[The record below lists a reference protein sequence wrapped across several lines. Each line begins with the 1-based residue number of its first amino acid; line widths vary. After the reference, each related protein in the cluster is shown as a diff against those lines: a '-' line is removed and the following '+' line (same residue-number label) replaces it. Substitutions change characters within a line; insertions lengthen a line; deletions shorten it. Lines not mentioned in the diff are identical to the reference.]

1 MHNYRLSDLLDIS
14 LIQKLADSNFLASGL
29 PLSIIDA
36 HDTSVLLRAG
46 WTDICMNFHR
56 ACTASHQ
63 RCIESDSSI
72 SDFRLTGDAEA
83 RRYKCKNGLWHVAIP
98 IVVAG
103 KHLATMFLAQFIFEG
118 EILDREYFSRQALEF
133 GYDQQAYLAALG
145 KLPVFS
151 VEKVDYIVA
160 YDKALVRFIAD
171 LAEQSLRIIETKK
184 SLTESEEK
192 YRTLVNNIRIGVFR
206 NTPGKGRHI
215 YANPAMAE
223 MFGYDS
229 LEEFMGHRIIDE
241 YEKPHERARLLE
253 AIKRHGFVKDMEL
266 AMRKK
271 DGTLILCSCT
281 ATAHIDELGKIE
293 WLDGIIEDI
302 TERKRVEMELRR
314 SREELRSL
322 SAHIQSA
329 REEERGRI
337 AREIHDELGQMLS
350 KLKLDIAW
358 LKKRLSNEQ
367 GQLVEKSDKM
377 SDLVDSTI
385 RAVQRISSELR
396 PGVLD
401 YLGLP
406 DAIEWQA
413 KEFKEQTGIGC
424 TTSIPSDLVVED
436 KDIST
441 AVFRIFQETLTNI
454 IRHSKASR
462 VDVVLKQEDNILELD
477 VQDNGMGI
485 LNEKVVHHASFGLLG
500 MRERARFLGGK
511 VSITGVPGK
520 GTAVVVSIPLDGKVN
535 R

>member
-1 MHNYRLSDLLDIS
+1 MHNYHLSDLLDIS
-14 LIQKLADSNFLASGL
+14 LIQKLADSNFRASGL
-29 PLSIIDA
+29 PLSIIDEY
-36 HDTSVLLRAG
+36 DTSVILRAG
-46 WTDICMNFHR
+46 WTDICVNFHR
-56 ACTASHQ
+56 ACPASQ
-63 RCIESDSSI
+63 LRCIESDSSI
-72 SDFRLTGDAEA
+72 SDFRLTGEPEA

-98 IVVAG
+98 VVVAG

-118 EILDREYFSRQALEF
+118 EIPDREYFSRQALEF
-133 GYDQQAYLAALG
+133 GYDQEAYLAALD

-160 YDKALVRFIAD
+160 YDKALVHFIAD
-171 LAEQSLRIIETKK
+171 LAEQSLKFIETKK
-184 SLTESEEK
+184 SLTDSEEK

-206 NTPGKGRHI
+206 NTPGKGRI

-223 MFGYDS
+223 MFGYHS
-229 LEEFMGHRIIDE
+229 IEEFMGSQIIDE
-241 YEKPHERARLLE
+241 YENPHERARLLE
-253 AIKRHGFVKDMEL
+253 AVKRNGFVKDMEL

-281 ATAHIDELGKIE
+281 ATAHFNEQGEFE

-302 TERKRVEMELRR
+302 TERKRVEIELRQ

-322 SAHIQSA
+322 SAHLQSA
-329 REEERGRI
+329 REEERERI
-337 AREIHDELGQMLS
+337 AREIHDELGQILS

-358 LKKRLSNEQ
+358 LKKRLTNEQ
-367 GQLVEKSDKM
+367 GLLIEKSDKM

-424 TTSIPSDLVVED
+424 TTSIPSDLLVDD

-454 IRHSKASR
+454 IRHSKASQ
-462 VDVVLKQEDNILELD
+462 VDVVLKKENTILELD
-477 VQDNGMGI
+477 VQDNGVGI
-485 LNEKVVHHASFGLLG
+485 LDEKLVNHGSFGLMG

-511 VSITGVPGK
+511 VIIAGVPGK
-520 GTAVVVSIPLDGKVN
+520 GTAVLVRIPLDSKVN

>member
-14 LIQKLADSNFLASGL
+14 LIQKLADSNFRASGL
-29 PLSIIDA
+29 PLSIIDEY
-36 HDTSVLLRAG
+36 DTSVILRAG
-46 WTDICMNFHR
+46 WTDICVNFHR
-56 ACTASHQ
+56 ACPASHL

-72 SDFRLTGDAEA
+72 SDFRLTGEPEA
-83 RRYKCKNGLWHVAIP
+83 RQYKCKNGLWHVAIP

-118 EILDREYFSRQALEF
+118 EIPDKEYFSRQALEF
-133 GYDQQAYLAALG
+133 GYDQEAYLAALD

-160 YDKALVRFIAD
+160 YDKALVHFIAD

-192 YRTLVNNIRIGVFR
+192 YRTLVNNIRIGIFR
-206 NTPGKGRHI
+206 NTPGKGQHI

-229 LEEFMGHRIIDE
+229 LEEFMERQIIDE
-241 YEKPHERARLLE
+241 YENPQERARLLE
-253 AIKRHGFVKDMEL
+253 AVKCNGFVKDMEL
-266 AMRKK
+266 TLHKK

-281 ATAHIDELGKIE
+281 ATAQFDEQGEIA
-293 WLDGIIEDI
+293 WLDGIVEDI
-302 TERKRVEMELRR
+302 TERKRVEIELRR

-337 AREIHDELGQMLS
+337 AREIHDELGQILS
-350 KLKLDIAW
+350 KLKLDLAW
-358 LKKRLSNEQ
+358 LKKRLSSEQ
-367 GQLVEKSDKM
+367 GQLVEKCDKM

-385 RAVQRISSELR
+385 RDVQRISSELR

-401 YLGLP
+401 HLGLP

-436 KDIST
+436 LNLST

-462 VDVVLKQEDNILELD
+462 VDVVLKKEDNILELN
-477 VQDNGMGI
+477 VQDNGIGI
-485 LNEKVVHHASFGLLG
+485 LNDKVVNHASFGLMG

-511 VSITGVPGK
+511 VSITGIPGK
-520 GTAVVVSIPLDGKVN
+520 GTAVLVRIPLDSRVS